1 MAKLLLTIS
10 DVRRIIFL
18 IHKKSA
24 ILLKKNSLN
33 HDDPKQIE
41 VNLQLGWTE
50 SELKRYHNDDIDNI
64 ERILMQGYNENEI
77 TNMFRYHLNKA
88 KRKFFRNN
96 F

>member
-1 MAKLLLTIS
+1 MSKLLLTIS

-18 IHKKSA
+18 IHKKTA

-33 HDDPKQIE
+33 HDDPRQIAI
-41 VNLQLGWTE
+41 NLQLNWTE
-50 SELKRYHNDDIDNI
+50 SELKRYHNDDVDNI

-88 KRKFFRNN
+88 KRKFLKRI
-96 F
+96 